1 MDMKNKTVLITGA
14 SGGIGRAMALA
25 FAEEGYAIAVHYN
38 KGRESAMETAQQITD
53 AGGRTVAVCADL
65 TCYEQ
70 VSAMLDDI
78 RIVLGDVDVL
88 INNAGIADIRPFA
101 SVAPDVWRTMMD
113 TNLTAV
119 YNCCHAVLPMML
131 RREGGS
137 IVNVSSVWGLY
148 GASCEVHYSAAK
160 SGVIG
165 LTQALAK
172 ELGASGIRVNCIAP
186 GVIDTAMNA
195 SLGAEEL
202 AELAEQ
208 TPLGRIGK
216 PEEVA
221 QAALFLASD
230 RASFITGA
238 VLPVTGCFC

>member
-38 KGRESAMETAQQITD
+38 KGREAAMETARQITD
-53 AGGRTVAVCADL
+53 AGGRAVAVCADL

-186 GVIDTAMNA
+186 GVIDTAMNS

-238 VLPVTGCFC
+238 VLPVTGGFC